1 VVVQD
6 IRKSMAIGL
15 DFPIS
20 FFSNRL
26 VPLSGS
32 IRLSIKIIMYMIDIL
47 LKTYYVS
54 YDIISQKKMALSKND
69 KK

>member
-1 VVVQD
+1 
-6 IRKSMAIGL
+6 MAIGL

-32 IRLSIKIIMYMIDIL
+32 IRLSIKKNNIYDRHTVKNIL
-47 LKTYYVS
+47 CFKQYY
-54 YDIISQKKMALSKND
+54 ITKKNGSI

>member
-1 VVVQD
+1 
-6 IRKSMAIGL
+6 MATSL

-32 IRLSIKIIMYMIDIL
+32 IRLSIKIIIYMIDIL

-54 YDIISQKKMALSKND
+54 NNIISQKKMALSKND